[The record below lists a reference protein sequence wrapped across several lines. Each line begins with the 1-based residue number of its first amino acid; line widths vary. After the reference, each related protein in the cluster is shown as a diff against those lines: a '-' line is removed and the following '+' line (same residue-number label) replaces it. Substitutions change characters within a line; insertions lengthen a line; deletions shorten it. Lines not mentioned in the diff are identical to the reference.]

1 MMEPTQLIKQPLIT
15 EKSTWEL
22 GSRNRYRFQVDM
34 HAHKGQ
40 IRAAIEQ
47 MYNVRVERISTQVR
61 KGKYFRTR
69 FGPAKSSSW
78 KMAVVQLHEED
89 RIDVF

>member
-1 MMEPTQLIKQPLIT
+1 MEATQLIRQPLIT
-15 EKSTWEL
+15 EKSTWES
-22 GSRNRYRFQVDM
+22 GARNRYRFAVDRR
-34 HAHKGQ
+34 ARKEQ
-40 IRAAIEQ
+40 IRAAVEQ
-47 MYNVRVERISTQVR
+47 MYNVRVVKGATQTR

-69 FGPAKSSSW
+69 FGPAKSSTW

>member
-1 MMEPTQLIKQPLIT
+1 MEPTQLIKQPLIT

-34 HAHKGQ
+34 HARKEQ

-47 MYNVRVERISTQVR
+47 MYNVRVTRVSTQVR

-69 FGPAKSSSW
+69 FGPAKSATW
-78 KMAVVQLHEED
+78 KMAVVQLHEDD

>member
-1 MMEPTQLIKQPLIT
+1 MMQATQLIKQPIIT
-15 EKSTWEL
+15 EKSTWES
-22 GSRNRYRFQVDM
+22 GARNRYRFKVDM
-34 HAHKGQ
+34 RARKRQ

-47 MYNVRVERISTQVR
+47 MYHVRVTAVSTQIR

-69 FGPAKSSSW
+69 FGPAKSANW
-78 KMAVVQLHEED
+78 KMATVQLHEDD

>member
-1 MMEPTQLIKQPLIT
+1 MEATQLIKQPLIT

-22 GSRNRYRFQVDM
+22 GSRNRYRFKVDM
-34 HAHKGQ
+34 HARKEQ
-40 IRAAIEQ
+40 IAAAIEK
-47 MYNVRVERISTQVR
+47 MYSVRVVRVSTQVR

-69 FGPAKSSSW
+69 FGPGKTASW